1 MIIKHTKRRPKRS
14 HEAVDRATVNIG
26 KKGSTSFVMN
36 EISRRLKQRKVVKVR
51 ILKTALI
58 SQEAKEIAR
67 KVAEETGS
75 RIVQIRGHT
84 FTLHRPKRS

>member
-1 MIIKHTKRRPKRS
+1 MMVKHTTRRPKRS
-14 HEAVDRATVNIG
+14 HTTLDRATVNIG
-26 KKGSTSFVMN
+26 KKGSTGLLMN

-58 SQEAKEIAR
+58 GHEVKEIASE
-67 KVAEETGS
+67 VAEETGS

-84 FTLHRPKRS
+84 FTLRRLKRS

>member
-1 MIIKHTKRRPKRS
+1 MIKHTIRRSKRS
-14 HEAVDRATVNIG
+14 NATVERATVNIG
-26 KKGSTSFVMN
+26 KKGSTDFLMN
-36 EISRRLKQRKVVKVR
+36 EIFRRLKQRKVVKVR

-58 SQEAKEIAR
+58 GHEAKEMAR

-75 RIVQIRGHT
+75 RIVEIRGHT

>member
-1 MIIKHTKRRPKRS
+1 
-14 HEAVDRATVNIG
+14 VNIG
-26 KKGSTSFVMN
+26 KKGSTALLMN

-58 SQEAKEIAR
+58 GHEVKEIASE
-67 KVAEETGS
+67 VAEETGS

-84 FTLHRPKRS
+84 FTLRRLKRS